1 MKYLFT
7 ILILLIGPNT
17 IKAQDSVKVNKNKIL
32 KLRSESNLAI
42 KNHQIDI
49 VLEYLTEEI
58 NIAASNGKIFSGK
71 IAFKDALNNIFSE
84 NPDLY
89 FVRNS
94 EEVLL
99 NKDNN
104 IAWEKGTWTALRPK
118 TDNWNNYG
126 GNYSAYWVKING
138 IWKIRAE
145 LFVRIN

>member
-17 IKAQDSVKVNKNKIL
+17 LKAQDSVKVNRNKIL

-58 NIAASNGKIFSGK
+58 NIAASNGEIFSGK
-71 IAFKDALNNIFSE
+71 IAFKDALNNIFSK